1 MSRLLRAV
9 SRMGTAFKG
18 GAGFCAAVAFMTLS
32 QCVWAVTPE
41 ELIQKYD
48 EAQSGV
54 VEALFPFRTGKINE
68 AAEILE
74 AVGEL
79 MAEIQ
84 ADLLDPDLIA
94 ALGKSHRSIKT
105 KTAASVKLLTQVTT
119 WVKPP
124 EGVKAKP
131 VNSVISKLMA
141 TGKSVKSVQEAAS
154 KVVLK
159 DGDPNGLD
167 EIMIVTEPFARKD
180 FWDKPNQIVKYKL
193 YPPGWPAVT
202 TFDSPPDIA
211 IINTFGT
218 VVDPDYVLWDP
229 VKNILTLRMGPN
241 EGVARF
247 EVTYRDA
254 AGNPKTKQHLMSCRG
269 PSGST
274 SMPYGVSSLQQGNY
288 LITISGSVTAWAPN
302 PQTGQL
308 MYHTENIPDGSFPT
322 RTVLLKTPKTFLNNA
337 IKEANVIAA
346 DILAQSGSKGVASLV
361 SVDDS
366 GFVIAITVETGTPT
380 LGARG
385 TFYITTTKI

>member
-41 ELIQKYD
+41 ALIQKYD
-48 EAQSGV
+48 AAQAGI
-54 VEALFPFRTGKINE
+54 VEALYPYRQGKLDQAGE
-68 AAEILE
+68 KL
-74 AVGEL
+74 AVVNAL

-84 ADLLDPDLIA
+84 ADLQDPDLIA
-94 ALGKSHRSIKT
+94 ALGKSHRSVTT
-105 KTAASVKLLTQVTT
+105 KTAAAVKLLTQVTE
-119 WVKPP
+119 WINPP
-124 EGVKAKP
+124 EGAKAKP
-131 VNSVISKLMA
+131 VSSVISKLMA
-141 TGKSVKSVQEAAS
+141 TGKSVKSVQEVAS
-154 KVVLK
+154 KIILK
-159 DGDPNGLD
+159 DKAYAGLD
-167 EIMIVTEPFARKD
+167 DIMIVTEPFARKD

-202 TFDSPPDIA
+202 TFDPPPTIT
-211 IINTFGT
+211 IHNTFGT
-218 VVDPDYVLWDP
+218 VVDPDYVQWDP

-247 EVTYRDA
+247 EVTYQ
-254 AGNPKTKQHLMSCRG
+254 GKTKKHLMSCRG

-274 SMPYGVSSLQQGNY
+274 SLPYGISGLQKGNY
-288 LITISGSVTAWAPN
+288 LITMSGSATAWAPN

-308 MYHTENIPDGSFPT
+308 MYHTESIPDGSFPT
-322 RTVLLKTPKTFLNNA
+322 KTVLLKNPKTFLNNA

-346 DILAQSGSKGVASLV
+346 AILAQSGSKGVASLV

>member
-1 MSRLLRAV
+1 MNGLFRAASRTGMTLR
-9 SRMGTAFKG
+9 G
-18 GAGFCAAVAFMTLS
+18 GAGICAAIAFMTLG
-32 QCVWAVTPE
+32 QCVWAITPE
-41 ELIQKYD
+41 ALIQKYD
-48 EAQSGV
+48 AAQAGI
-54 VEALFPFRTGKINE
+54 VEALYPFRLGKLND
-68 AAEILE
+68 AAETLE

-79 MAEIQ
+79 MTEIQ
-84 ADLLDPDLIA
+84 ADLQDPDLIA
-94 ALGKSHRSIKT
+94 ALGKSHRTITS
-105 KTAASVKLLTQVTT
+105 KTAAAVKLLTQLTAWVT
-119 WVKPP
+119 PP
-124 EGVKAKP
+124 EGAKAKP

-202 TFDSPPDIA
+202 TFDPPPTIT
-211 IINTFGT
+211 IHNTFGT
-218 VVDPDYVLWDP
+218 VVDPDYVQWDP

-247 EVTYRDA
+247 EVTYQ
-254 AGNPKTKQHLMSCRG
+254 GKTKKHLMSCRG

-274 SMPYGVSSLQQGNY
+274 SMPYGVSSLEKGNY
-288 LITISGSVTAWAPN
+288 LMTMSGTITVWVPN
-302 PQTGQL
+302 PDTGGL
-308 MYHTENIPDGSFPT
+308 LYHTENIPAGSFPT
-322 RTVLLKTPKTFLNNA
+322 KTVLLKTPKTFLNNA

-346 DILAQSGSKGVASLV
+346 QVLAQNGAKGSISLV

-366 GFVIAITVETGTPT
+366 GFVIAITVGIGTPT
-380 LGARG
+380 QGGRA
-385 TFYITTTKI
+385 TIYITVTRI

>member
-131 VNSVISKLMA
+131 VNSVISKLVA
-141 TGKSVKSVQEAAS
+141 TGKSVKSVQEVAS
-154 KVVLK
+154 KIILK
-159 DGDPNGLD
+159 DKAYAGLD

-202 TFDSPPDIA
+202 TFDPAPEFA
-211 IINTFGT
+211 IVNTFGT

-247 EVTYRDA
+247 EVTYQ
-254 AGNPKTKQHLMSCRG
+254 GKTTKHLMSCRG

-274 SMPYGVSSLQQGNY
+274 SLPFGVSSLQKGNY
-288 LITISGSVTAWAPN
+288 LMTCSGSATGWALN
-302 PQTGQL
+302 PATGQI
-308 MYHTENIPDGSFPT
+308 MYYTMDIPAGSFPT
-322 RTVLLKTPKTFLNNA
+322 ETVLLKNPKTFLNGM
-337 IKEANVIAA
+337 IKEANAIASP
-346 DILAQSGSKGVASLV
+346 ILAENGVKGGMSLV
-361 SVDDS
+361 SVDEN
-366 GFVIAITVETGTPT
+366 GFTIAVTAETGTPT
-380 LGARG
+380 QGARA
-385 TFYITTTKI
+385 TIYITVTRI

>member
-1 MSRLLRAV
+1 MNGLFRAASRTGMTLR
-9 SRMGTAFKG
+9 G
-18 GAGFCAAVAFMTLS
+18 GAGICAAIAFMTLG
-32 QCVWAVTPE
+32 QCVWAITPE
-41 ELIQKYD
+41 ALIQKYD
-48 EAQSGV
+48 AAQAGI
-54 VEALFPFRTGKINE
+54 VEALYPFRLGKLND
-68 AAEILE
+68 AAETLE

-79 MAEIQ
+79 MTEIQ
-84 ADLLDPDLIA
+84 ADLQDPDLIA
-94 ALGKSHRSIKT
+94 ALGKSHRSIT
-105 KTAASVKLLTQVTT
+105 SKTASAVKLLTQLTT
-119 WVKPP
+119 WVTPP
-124 EGVKAKP
+124 EGAKAKP

-167 EIMIVTEPFARKD
+167 DIMIVTEPFARKD

-361 SVDDS
+361 SVDDC

>member
-1 MSRLLRAV
+1 MNGLFRAA
-9 SRMGTAFKG
+9 SRMGMALRG
-18 GAGFCAAVAFMTLS
+18 GTGVCVAIVSMALS
-32 QCVWAVTPE
+32 QCVWAVTTE

-48 EAQSGV
+48 AAQAGI
-54 VEALFPFRTGKINE
+54 VEVLYPFRLGKLND
-68 AAEILE
+68 AAETLE

-79 MAEIQ
+79 MTEIQ
-84 ADLLDPDLIA
+84 ADLQDPDLIA
-94 ALGKSHRSIKT
+94 ALGKSHRTITS
-105 KTAASVKLLTQVTT
+105 KTAAAVKLLTQLTAWVT
-119 WVKPP
+119 PP
-124 EGVKAKP
+124 EGAKAKP

-202 TFDSPPDIA
+202 TFDPPPTIT
-211 IINTFGT
+211 IHNTFGT
-218 VVDPDYVLWDP
+218 VVDPDYVQWDP

-247 EVTYRDA
+247 EVTYQ
-254 AGNPKTKQHLMSCRG
+254 GKTKKHLMSCRG

-274 SMPYGVSSLQQGNY
+274 SLPYGISGLQKGNY
-288 LITISGSVTAWAPN
+288 LITMSGSVTAWAPN

-361 SVDDS
+361 SVDDC

>member
-1 MSRLLRAV
+1 
-9 SRMGTAFKG
+9 MGTAFKG

-54 VEALFPFRTGKINE
+54 VEALYPFRTGKINE

-131 VNSVISKLMA
+131 VNSVISKLVA
-141 TGKSVKSVQEAAS
+141 TGKSVKSVQEVAS
-154 KVVLK
+154 KIILK
-159 DGDPNGLD
+159 DKAYAGLD

-202 TFDSPPDIA
+202 TFDPAPEFA
-211 IINTFGT
+211 IVNTFGT

-247 EVTYRDA
+247 EVTYQ
-254 AGNPKTKQHLMSCRG
+254 GKTKKHLMSCRG

-274 SMPYGVSSLQQGNY
+274 SMPYGVSSLEKGNY
-288 LITISGSVTAWAPN
+288 LMTMSGTITVWVPN
-302 PQTGQL
+302 PDTGGL
-308 MYHTENIPDGSFPT
+308 LYHTENIPAGSFPT
-322 RTVLLKTPKTFLNNA
+322 KTVLLKTPKTFLNNA

-346 DILAQSGSKGVASLV
+346 QVLAQNGAKGSISLV

-366 GFVIAITVETGTPT
+366 GFVIAITVGIGTPT
-380 LGARG
+380 QGGRA
-385 TFYITTTKI
+385 TIYITVTRI

>member
-54 VEALFPFRTGKINE
+54 VEALYPFRTGKINE

-131 VNSVISKLMA
+131 VNSVISKLVA
-141 TGKSVKSVQEAAS
+141 TGKSVKSVQEVAS
-154 KVVLK
+154 KIILK
-159 DGDPNGLD
+159 DKAYAGLD

-202 TFDSPPDIA
+202 TFDPAPEFA
-211 IINTFGT
+211 IVNTFGT

-247 EVTYRDA
+247 EVTYQ
-254 AGNPKTKQHLMSCRG
+254 GKTKKHLMSCRG

-274 SMPYGVSSLQQGNY
+274 SMPYGVSSLEKGNY
-288 LITISGSVTAWAPN
+288 LMTMSGTITVWVPN
-302 PQTGQL
+302 PDTGGL
-308 MYHTENIPDGSFPT
+308 LYHTENIPAGSFPT
-322 RTVLLKTPKTFLNNA
+322 KTVLLKTPKTFLNNA

-346 DILAQSGSKGVASLV
+346 QVLAQNGAKGSISLV

-366 GFVIAITVETGTPT
+366 GFVIAITVGIGTPT
-380 LGARG
+380 QGGRA
-385 TFYITTTKI
+385 TIYITVTRI

>member
-1 MSRLLRAV
+1 MNRLLRAV

-54 VEALFPFRTGKINE
+54 VEALYPFRTGKINE

-74 AVGEL
+74 DVGEL

-124 EGVKAKP
+124 EGARARP
-131 VNSVISKLMA
+131 VNSVISKLVA
-141 TGKSVKSVQEAAS
+141 TGKSVKSVQEVAS
-154 KVVLK
+154 KIILK
-159 DGDPNGLD
+159 DKAYAGLD

-202 TFDSPPDIA
+202 TFDPAPEFA
-211 IINTFGT
+211 IVNTFGT
-218 VVDPDYVLWDP
+218 VVDPNYLWDP
-229 VKNILTLRMGPN
+229 VNNILTLRMGPN

-247 EVTYRDA
+247 EVTYQ
-254 AGNPKTKQHLMSCRG
+254 GKTTKHLMSCRG

-274 SMPYGVSSLQQGNY
+274 SLPFGVSSLQKGNY
-288 LITISGSVTAWAPN
+288 LMTCSGSATGWALN
-302 PQTGQL
+302 PATGQI
-308 MYHTENIPDGSFPT
+308 MYYTMDIPAGSFPT
-322 RTVLLKTPKTFLNNA
+322 ETVLLKNPKTFLNGM
-337 IKEANVIAA
+337 IKEANAIASP
-346 DILAQSGSKGVASLV
+346 ILAENGVKGGMSLV
-361 SVDDS
+361 SVDEN
-366 GFVIAITVETGTPT
+366 GFTIAVTAETGTPT
-380 LGARG
+380 QGARA
-385 TFYITTTKI
+385 TIYITVTRI

>member
-54 VEALFPFRTGKINE
+54 VEALYPFRTGKINE

-131 VNSVISKLMA
+131 VNSVISKLVA
-141 TGKSVKSVQEAAS
+141 TGKSVKSVQEVAS
-154 KVVLK
+154 KIILK
-159 DGDPNGLD
+159 DKAYAGLD

-202 TFDSPPDIA
+202 TFDPAPEFA
-211 IINTFGT
+211 IVNTFGT
-218 VVDPDYVLWDP
+218 VVDPNYLWDP
-229 VKNILTLRMGPN
+229 VNNILTLRMGPN

-247 EVTYRDA
+247 EVTYQ
-254 AGNPKTKQHLMSCRG
+254 GKTTKHLMSCRG

-274 SMPYGVSSLQQGNY
+274 SLPFGVSSLQKGNY
-288 LITISGSVTAWAPN
+288 LMTCSGSATGWALN
-302 PQTGQL
+302 PATGQI
-308 MYHTENIPDGSFPT
+308 MYYTMDIPAGSFPT
-322 RTVLLKTPKTFLNNA
+322 ETVLLKNPKTFLNGM
-337 IKEANVIAA
+337 IKEANAIASP
-346 DILAQSGSKGVASLV
+346 ILAENGVKGGMSLV
-361 SVDDS
+361 SVDEN
-366 GFVIAITVETGTPT
+366 GFTIAVTAETGTPT
-380 LGARG
+380 QGARA
-385 TFYITTTKI
+385 TIYITVTRI